1 MPKAESCARILAL
14 QLFGMI
20 YRRSHLA
27 LSGHKLQRLRSEC
40 RVNLLI
46 WASMLTINRDYC
58 SFCRYIAKSTLGDLG
73 EARVF
78 DLDEAVG
85 TIERGV

>member
-1 MPKAESCARILAL
+1 
-14 QLFGMI
+14 
-20 YRRSHLA
+20 
-27 LSGHKLQRLRSEC
+27 
-40 RVNLLI
+40 
-46 WASMLTINRDYC
+46 MLTINRDYC